1 MNDKRIRIPA
11 LICSMVSLATS
22 LAAGLTRGAAPTPA
36 ERLPGAA
43 NPTRLASLT
52 LAASLTLGTATAL
65 AQGPPTADP
74 SAVGLS
80 AERLGRVDALIE
92 GAIADDQIAGA
103 VALIARDGRVAHLS
117 AYGMADIDDGETM
130 QTDTI
135 FRFASMTKPI
145 TSLAV
150 MMLYEEGHFLLNE
163 PVSRFIPE
171 LANPSMLSTKGSG
184 IVPAGS
190 EISIHDLLTHTSG
203 LSYGFLAQGAGPAEL
218 ARRYVEAGVS
228 DGLVQ
233 TDGVIADL
241 PGRLSQA
248 PLLFEPGTQY
258 AYSLSIDVLGRLVE
272 VVSGM
277 TLAEFFET
285 RIFEPLGMDDTAFFI
300 DAETAAERLA
310 SVYTTGEDGSLVE
323 TGPEP
328 IELGTLRYSASF
340 HYDGPQTYFSGGA
353 GLVSTAS
360 DYARFL
366 QLMLNGG
373 ALDGERLVSPKTVE
387 FMTRNQIGDLDV
399 SPGVKF
405 GLGFA
410 VIEDP
415 GQVGETQSAGNYYW
429 GGFFNT
435 SFFVDPGERMFAI
448 LLTQRFPGD
457 QTNVRDKF
465 VSAVYQALIE

>member
-1 MNDKRIRIPA
+1 MNDKRTLTPASIRSA
-11 LICSMVSLATS
+11 VSLASTI
-22 LAAGLTRGAAPTPA
+22 
-36 ERLPGAA
+36 
-43 NPTRLASLT
+43 
-52 LAASLTLGTATAL
+52 AASLLLGAAAAL
-65 AQGPPTADP
+65 AQIPLVAAVAGLALGLPLAEPE
-74 SAVGLS
+74 AVGLS
-80 AERLGRVDALIE
+80 TERLGRVDALVE

-103 VALIARDGRVAHLS
+103 VALVARDGHIAHVS
-117 AYGMADIDDGETM
+117 AYGMADIDDDEPM
-130 QTDTI
+130 QVDTI

-163 PVSRFIPE
+163 PVSKFIPE
-171 LANPSMLSTKGSG
+171 LGGLSVLSTEGRGS
-184 IVPAGS
+184 VPAAN

-203 LSYGFLAQGAGPAEL
+203 LSYGFLAQGAGPAEI
-218 ARRYVEAGVS
+218 ARQYVAAGVS

-233 TDGVIADL
+233 TEGSVADL
-241 PGRLSQA
+241 AGRLSQA
-248 PLLFEPGTQY
+248 PLLFEPGTQW

-285 RIFEPLGMDDTAFFI
+285 RIFEPLDMVDTRFFL
-300 DAETAAERLA
+300 DSETAAARLA
-310 SVYTTGEDGSLVE
+310 SVYSNGPDGSLVE
-323 TGPEP
+323 LGLEP
-328 IELGTLRYSASF
+328 IELDTLVYSASF

-373 ALDGERLVSPKTVE
+373 ELDDVRLVSPKTVE
-387 FMTRNQIGDLDV
+387 FMTRNQIGELDV

-435 SFFVDPGERMFAI
+435 SFFVDPDERMFAI

-465 VSAVYQALIE
+465 VSAVYQALVE

>member
-1 MNDKRIRIPA
+1 MKDKRMLIPA
-11 LICSMVSLATS
+11 SIRSTVLVATKR
-22 LAAGLTRGAAPTPA
+22 AAILMRAMNLTRA
-36 ERLPGAA
+36 
-43 NPTRLASLT
+43 ASLI
-52 LAASLTLGTATAL
+52 LAASLTLGAAAAF
-65 AQGPPTADP
+65 AQGLPTADP
-74 SAVGLS
+74 EAVGFS
-80 AERLGRVDALIE
+80 AERLGRVDALVE
-92 GAIADDQIAGA
+92 GAIAADQLAGA
-103 VALIARDGRVAHLS
+103 VALIARDGRIAHFS

-150 MMLYEEGHFLLNE
+150 MMLYEYGRFLLNE
-163 PVSRFIPE
+163 PVSNYIPE
-171 LANPSMLSTKGSG
+171 LGGLSVLSTEGKGS
-184 IVPAGS
+184 VPAAN

-203 LSYGFLAQGAGPAEL
+203 LSYGFIAQGAGPAEL
-218 ARRYVEAGVS
+218 ARQYVEAGVS

-233 TDGVIADL
+233 TEGVVAEL
-241 PGRLSQA
+241 PGKLAQA
-248 PLLFEPGTQY
+248 PLLFEPGSQW

-277 TLAEFFET
+277 TLAEFFES
-285 RIFEPLGMDDTAFFI
+285 RIFEPLGMDDTAFFL
-300 DAETAAERLA
+300 DPETAAERLV
-310 SVYTTGEDGSLVE
+310 SVYSDSPDGRLIELGS
-323 TGPEP
+323 EP
-328 IELGTLRYSASF
+328 IELGTLVYSASF
-340 HYDGPQTYFSGGA
+340 HYDGPQTYHSGGA

-373 ALDGERLVSPKTVE
+373 ELDGVRLVSPKTVE
-387 FMTRNQIGDLDV
+387 FMTRNQIGDLNV

-435 SFFVDPGERMFAI
+435 SFFVDPSERMFAV

-457 QTNVRDKF
+457 EANVGGKF
-465 VSAVYQALIE
+465 VSAVYQALLE